1 MPETGY
7 IAVFLIGLLGGTHCV
22 GMCGGIVGALSAG
35 VPSALSNLTVGGVT
49 GRVPGGASR
58 GASNWQLH
66 LAYNAGR
73 ITSYT
78 AAGALLGAIGGLGMV
93 LNNVLPVQMALYV
106 VANVMLIALG
116 LYLTGVTA
124 LLAPVERLGHGLWG
138 RIQPLTRRF
147 LPARSVAQALPLGLL
162 WGFLP
167 CGLVYSVLATAL
179 VSGSAERGA
188 GLLLAFGLGTLPN
201 LMLAGL
207 LLARLR
213 DVVRRKWVRIA
224 SGVLVL
230 GFGVFGLVNAGTLG
244 GRLWQGVVCH
254 V

>member
-22 GMCGGIVGALSAG
+22 GMCGGIVGAL
-35 VPSALSNLTVGGVT
+35 TVK
-49 GRVPGGASR
+49 RPGSKPD
-58 GASNWQLH
+58 WELH
-66 LAYNAGR
+66 AAYNLGR

-78 AAGALLGAIGGLGMV
+78 AAGAALGAIGGLGMV

-106 VANVMLIALG
+106 VANAMLIALG
-116 LYLTGVTA
+116 LYLTGMTS
-124 LLAPVERLGHGLWG
+124 LLAPLERAGHRVWA
-138 RIQPLTRRF
+138 RIRPLTARF
-147 LPARSVAQALPLGLL
+147 LPARRIAQAYPLGLL

-179 VSGSAERGA
+179 VSGSAMRGA

-201 LMLAGL
+201 LMLAGML
-207 LLARLR
+207 LTRLR
-213 DVVRRKWVRIA
+213 EFARQKWLRVG

-230 GFGVFGLVNAGTLG
+230 GFGVFGLVNASTLG